1 MLLVLVYHRGHTW
14 MNQHCQNQMI
24 LLFVMAVI
32 VSPRLTYQI
41 IVEKLPITNP
51 DRYSQLENYR
61 LN

>member
-1 MLLVLVYHRGHTW
+1 MSQR
-14 MNQHCQNQMI
+14 CQNRMI